1 MRKLIS
7 ILAIVLLTTVG
18 CSDMLND
25 PITESNNTAI
35 GPLAKVT
42 PTPTPTM
49 PTGNGGP
56 TIVEPGII
64 PCGTPKVVDFFAGQT
79 IDAGSVTIYNDNTNL
94 YVTVYSELGFQSG
107 TEQIKMWVG
116 ADLTN
121 MPQNTNGIPIPGQ
134 FPYKITTTGGT
145 TCTFTI
151 PLIDLSLVNKCGDMI
166 YVVVHGDV
174 LVSDGIGGT
183 KGETAFGGDT
193 PGVGNRWWYYTTY
206 TIQCCTD
213 TPPPVF
219 DRSETAFAKGGYVFT
234 TDTKS
239 NPERLPSLKLTK
251 NRWGWAINF
260 KNDGTTTYDIWAGA
274 GLNNTLNGTKVGTLT
289 VTKSGTTVTV
299 TYTLLSGK
307 TMQEA
312 HIYIGDLKPTTVA
325 PGQYG
330 NTYYF
335 DPMVSTYTA
344 TFDVPVSV
352 TDTDGIWLI
361 AHAVVN
367 W

>member
-1 MRKLIS
+1 MKKLIS

-18 CSDMLND
+18 CSDMLNS
-25 PITESNNTAI
+25 PIVENNNSSSAI

-42 PTPTPTM
+42 SPTTM
-49 PTGNGGP
+49 PTGDGGP
-56 TIVEPGII
+56 TIVKAGII

-94 YVTVYSELGFQSG
+94 YVTVYSAFGFQSG
-107 TEQIKMWVG
+107 IEQIKMWVG

-121 MPQNTNGIPIPGQ
+121 MPQNNNGIPEPGQ
-134 FPYKITTTGGT
+134 FPYKITTDGGT
-145 TCTFTI
+145 TYTFTI
-151 PLIDLSLVNKCGDMI
+151 PLNDLSLVNNCGDLI

-174 LVSDGIGGT
+174 LVSDGNGGT
-183 KGETAFGGDT
+183 QGETAFGGDT
-193 PGVGNRWWYYTTY
+193 PGVGNRWWYYTTF
-206 TIQCCTD
+206 TIACCGIT
-213 TPPPVF
+213 PPVF
-219 DRSETAFAKGGYVFT
+219 DHSETAFAKGGYVFT
-234 TDTKS
+234 TDKKS
-239 NPERLPSLKLTK
+239 NPENLPSLKLTK
-251 NRWGWAINF
+251 NRWGWAINL
-260 KNDGTTTYDIWAGA
+260 KTDGITTYDIWAGA
-274 GLNNTLNGTKVGTLT
+274 GLNNTANGTKVGTLT

-312 HIYIGDLKPTTVA
+312 HIYIGDFKPTTVA

-344 TFDVPVSV
+344 TFDVS
-352 TDTDGIWLI
+352 DTNGDGIWLI